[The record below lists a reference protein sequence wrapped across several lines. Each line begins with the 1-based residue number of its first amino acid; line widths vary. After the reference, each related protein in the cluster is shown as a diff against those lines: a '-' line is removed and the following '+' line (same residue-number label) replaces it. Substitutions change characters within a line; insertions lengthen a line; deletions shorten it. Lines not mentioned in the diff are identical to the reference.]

1 MHPMQE
7 LAERLHDRVPD
18 MPTDIGAVCDLLVER
33 EALVS
38 DRELF
43 LIETLAEE
51 QGVGDEHLDP
61 VRARRLP

>member
-7 LAERLHDRVPD
+7 LAERLQDRVPD
-18 MPTDIGAVCDLLVER
+18 MPTDIASVCAALVER

-38 DRELF
+38 DRELA
-43 LIETLAEE
+43 LIETLAEK

>member
-1 MHPMQE
+1 MQE
-7 LAERLHDRVPD
+7 LAERLQDRVPH
-18 MPTDIGAVCDLLVER
+18 PPEDIAALCDALVEC

-43 LIETLAEE
+43 LIETLAAD